1 MSEKVKGQKSP
12 IMSVKEFVVHM
23 LEVNK
28 AHGTMAD
35 LAKRI
40 GRSYQSTY
48 TKLRSIQ
55 KKYPEIKL
63 PKLANGKGQGKK
75 SISQNFNQSSNNTKP
90 QIKAKPSK
98 SEPYKT
104 NNPLKKRVFS
114 WIFLL
119 LNLSQMY
126 FISL

>member
-75 SISQNFNQSSNNTKP
+75 IDISELQSIVQQYETANKG
-90 QIKAKPSK
+90 KA
-98 SEPYKT
+98 
-104 NNPLKKRVFS
+104 LKIGTV
-114 WIFLL
+114 
-119 LNLSQMY
+119 
-126 FISL
+126 